1 MTNKIGKKNLAL
13 VLVLAL
19 IFIVAFM
26 GLAADKAE
34 AASAKMNKSIVTLS
48 LDKTA
53 KATIKA
59 QGLTGKITW

>member
-19 IFIVAFM
+19 IFTVAFM

-34 AASAKMNKSIVTLS
+34 AA
-48 LDKTA
+48 
-53 KATIKA
+53 
-59 QGLTGKITW
+59 